1 VSVYPIL
8 DDQGQQRSNTRRDKE
23 EMDAVDVS
31 WGDAWMTFR
40 SLVLAL
46 LLWHKKGART
56 TPSPKN
62 PRSRPDSKRQAM
74 AIEIR
79 RLISRQ
85 EGKQVPPLIRG
96 RQEKRR
102 EIGDQERKKGD
113 QRLIREVNQEVVLT
127 IVDDCSCSVGFVPG
141 CWYGVKLLVYVGIHT
156 HKRTRKDVRK
166 GTSALVPGVTE
177 EGLLGHLY
185 RNPSAKNG
193 IQ

>member
-1 VSVYPIL
+1 
-8 DDQGQQRSNTRRDKE
+8 
-23 EMDAVDVS
+23 MDAVDVS
-31 WGDAWMTFR
+31 WGDAWMTSR

-96 RQEKRR
+96 RPKYPM
-102 EIGDQERKKGD
+102 I
-113 QRLIREVNQEVVLT
+113 
-127 IVDDCSCSVGFVPG
+127 
-141 CWYGVKLLVYVGIHT
+141 
-156 HKRTRKDVRK
+156 
-166 GTSALVPGVTE
+166 
-177 EGLLGHLY
+177 
-185 RNPSAKNG
+185 
-193 IQ
+193 